1 MITGAVFAAGLCCEG
16 GAFYVIRREFVTLM
30 YESSFLIAET
40 FRCGCAFAQEVVH
53 RKAAVLDAQSGTR
66 LSKIEGINLWDLA
79 WKKTE
84 KYYMI
89 GKERVETSVTVKNN
103 TEE

>member
-1 MITGAVFAAGLCCEG
+1 MRRRYFS
-16 GAFYVIRREFVTLM
+16 VIM

-40 FRCGCAFAQEVVH
+40 FRCGCALAQEVVH